1 MAPLIVNN
9 IEVIQTPTNPPA
21 WPEPKAPSRVE
32 LSAGSQKTPDHRPL
46 PCDIILERDQPLTLR
61 DGTRIRVD
69 IFRPKTDEKIPAILM
84 WAPYGKTDTG
94 TLNLDK
100 IPLRCGV
107 PLSKLSGYESFE
119 GLDPAEWIPKG
130 YAIINADA
138 RGVGDSEG
146 DMRTWGT
153 PEGQDGHDA
162 IEGIAKL
169 PWCTGKV
176 SLAGNSWLGL
186 CQWFIAAE
194 RPPHLACIA
203 PLEGASDHL
212 RETLCRGG
220 IPSIGFGAMI
230 NNVVSGRGQQENTVE
245 MLLKYGQNIRDYW
258 DDKRARM
265 DKIEVPAYILG
276 SYSTMLHTI
285 GSFRG
290 FEEIPHQNKWIVTH
304 ATQEWFDL
312 YSQERIDDLQKFFD
326 HYMKDIDNGWEH
338 TSPVRL
344 AVLGYN
350 KPPIIDLPF
359 DHLPWLHVSN
369 SNAKT
374 EQKRLYLSADKTL
387 QLSNGTSSTTLGYKG
402 TESVVLTHTFSQ
414 STKLLG
420 PTKLVV
426 HVSCPSATDFDVYAQ
441 LRKRDQDGNDLEH
454 LNIPFEALPVSN
466 LKEIPNINPLKY
478 LGPNGRLRA
487 SKRKVAPELSLNYW
501 QTLAHDEDIEV
512 KAGEIVKMEVW
523 IWPTAIQ
530 FDAGEQ
536 LVLKVAGTD
545 NMTLPEFELLAQ
557 EPAIAAAQIV
567 HVGGEF
573 ESYLEGHWQD

>member
-9 IEVIQTPTNPPA
+9 IEVTQIPTKPPA
-21 WPEPKAPSRVE
+21 WPSPKEPSRVE
-32 LSAGSQKTPDHRPL
+32 LPAGSQKTPEHRPL
-46 PCDIILERDQPLTLR
+46 PCDVILERDQPLTLR

-69 IFRPKTDEKIPAILM
+69 IFRPKTDEKVPAILM
-84 WAPYGKTDTG
+84 WSPYGKTDTG
-94 TLNLDK
+94 VMKLDAV
-100 IPLRCGV
+100 PLRCGV

-119 GLDPAEWIPKG
+119 GLDPVEWVPKG

-138 RGVGDSEG
+138 RGCGDSEG
-146 DMRTWGT
+146 DMRQWGT

-176 SLAGNSWLGL
+176 AMAGNSWLAL
-186 CQWFIAAE
+186 CQWYIAAE

-203 PLEGASDHL
+203 PLEGASDHM
-212 RETLCRGG
+212 RESLCRGG
-220 IPSIGFGAMI
+220 IPSIEFGSMI
-230 NNVVSGRGQQENTVE
+230 NNVVRGRGQQENTVE
-245 MLLKYGQNIRDYW
+245 MLLKHGQGLRSYW

-276 SYSTMLHTI
+276 SYSTMLHTV

-290 FEEIPHQNKWIVTH
+290 FEEIPHQNKWMTTH

-312 YSQERIDDLQKFFD
+312 YSQERTDDLQQFFD
-326 HYMKDIDNGWEH
+326 RYMKGVDNGWEK

-350 KPPIIDLPF
+350 KPPVIDLPF
-359 DHLPWLHVSN
+359 DSLPWLSPSATN
-369 SNAKT
+369 TKL
-374 EQKRLYLSADKTL
+374 QRLYLGAEKTL
-387 QLSNGTSSTTLGYKG
+387 QQSNNTNATTLSYEG
-402 TESVVLTHTFSQ
+402 TETIVFTHTFSQ

-441 LRKRDQDGNDLEH
+441 LRKRDKNGKDLEH
-454 LNIPFEALPVSN
+454 LNIPLEALPVSDS
-466 LKEIPNINPLKY
+466 KEIPNTNPLKY
-478 LGPNGRLRA
+478 LGPNGKLRA
-487 SKRKVAPELSLNYW
+487 SKRKIAPELSPNYW

-536 LVLKVAGTD
+536 LALKITGADSLV
-545 NMTLPEFELLAQ
+545 LPEFEFLAK
-557 EPAIAAAQIV
+557 EPENAAAQVV
-567 HVGGEF
+567 HIGGEY
-573 ESYLEGHWQD
+573 ENYLEGHWHD